1 MNSITQVYLQQRGM
15 WFGLNEGHNYIH
27 IRIYIYI
34 ISKQP
39 KIWGML
45 VFILENDQHK
55 INIYIYLQG

>member
-15 WFGLNEGHNYIH
+15 WFGLNEGHNYI
-27 IRIYIYI
+27 YIN
-34 ISKQP
+34 KQP

-55 INIYIYLQG
+55 IHIYIYLQG